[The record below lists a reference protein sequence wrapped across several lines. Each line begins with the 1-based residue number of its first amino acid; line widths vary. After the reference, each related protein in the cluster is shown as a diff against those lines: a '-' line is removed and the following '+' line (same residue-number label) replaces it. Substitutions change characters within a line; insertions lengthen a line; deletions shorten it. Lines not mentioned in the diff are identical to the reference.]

1 MVDTSTS
8 SPGQKSPGNSKRI
21 WGWWWFDWANQP
33 YNTLLLTFI
42 FAPYFAAS
50 VAPDPVTGQAMW
62 GWMNFA
68 AGMLIAVFAPIFGAI
83 ADNTG
88 PKKPWIGFWS
98 LLYVVGAWALWWAVP
113 GADHSTMIWVLV
125 AFGIGMV
132 GLEYGIVFTNAILP
146 TLGDRNEIGRISG
159 SGWAFGYAGGLAAL
173 LVMLLFLAENETGTT
188 LIGIEPLF
196 GLDPEARE
204 GTRSVGPVT
213 ALWYMVFV
221 IPFFLWVKEPPVSGV
236 RIKEAVRKGMSD
248 LGRTLKRLPKH
259 SSLLSYLI
267 SSTFYRDGLNG
278 IYAFGGIYAAGVL
291 GWSIIQIGVFGVLAA
306 TIGALGCW
314 VGGRADRRFGPKPVI
329 VTCIL
334 VLIVVCCIIVSTDRT
349 MVLFVPLAEVSR
361 IEDGLGLP
369 DLVFYICGG
378 LIGAAGGAVQA
389 SSRTMMVRQAN
400 PERMTEAFGLYALSG
415 KALSFMAPGLI
426 ALATTLTASQRLG
439 VTPLILLFAIGLVL
453 LLWVKPEGEP
463 EQAWDIENAPR

>member
-1 MVDTSTS
+1 MANV
-8 SPGQKSPGNSKRI
+8 GNSRRI

-68 AGMLIAVFAPIFGAI
+68 AGMLIAVFAPILGAI

-88 PKKPWIGFWS
+88 PKRPWIWFWS
-98 LLYVVGAWALWWAVP
+98 ALYVAGAWALWWAVP
-113 GADHSTMIWVLV
+113 GADQATIIWVLI

-132 GLEYGIVFTNAILP
+132 GLEYGIIFTNAILP

-159 SGWAFGYAGGLAAL
+159 SGWAFGYVGGLAAL
-173 LVMLLFLAENETGTT
+173 VVMLVLLAENDQGVT

-196 GLDPEARE
+196 GLDAAARE

-213 ALWYMVFV
+213 ALWYAVFV
-221 IPFFLWVKEPPVSGV
+221 IPFFLWVKEPSVP
-236 RIKEAVRKGMSD
+236 AVRLKTAVSQGLSD

-259 SSLLSYLI
+259 SSLFSYLL

-291 GWSIIQIGVFGVLAA
+291 GWSIVQIGVFGILAA
-306 TIGALGCW
+306 TIGAIGCW
-314 VGGRADRRFGPKPVI
+314 IGGRADRRFGPKPVI
-329 VTCIL
+329 VVCIL
-334 VLIVVCCIIVSTDRT
+334 TLIVVCCIIVSTDRT
-349 MVLFVPLAEVSR
+349 MVLFMPVAAGS
-361 IEDGLGLP
+361 GLP
-369 DLVFYICGG
+369 DVVFYICGG

-415 KALSFMAPGLI
+415 KALSFMAPGMI
-426 ALATTLTASQRLG
+426 ALATTLSGSQRLG
-439 VTPLILLFAIGLVL
+439 VSPLILLFAVGLVL
-453 LLWVKPEGEP
+453 LLWVRPDGEP
-463 EQAWDIENAPR
+463 EATWNAENATS

>member
-1 MVDTSTS
+1 MAGVR
-8 SPGQKSPGNSKRI
+8 NSKRI

-68 AGMLIAVFAPIFGAI
+68 AGMMIAVFAPILGAI

-88 PKKPWIGFWS
+88 PKKPWIWFWS
-98 LLYVVGAWALWWAVP
+98 VLYVAGAWALWWAVP
-113 GADHSTMIWVLV
+113 GADQATIIWVLI
-125 AFGIGMV
+125 AFGIGLV
-132 GLEYGIVFTNAILP
+132 GLEYGIIFTNAILP

-159 SGWAFGYAGGLAAL
+159 SGWAFGYVGGLAAL
-173 LVMLLFLAENETGTT
+173 VVMLVLLAENEQGVT
-188 LIGIEPLF
+188 LVGIEPLF
-196 GLDPEARE
+196 GLDASMRE

-213 ALWYMVFV
+213 ALWYAVFV
-221 IPFFLWVKEPPVSGV
+221 IPFFLWVKEPPVPTV
-236 RIKEAVRKGMSD
+236 QLKAAVRQGLSD

-259 SSLLSYLI
+259 SSLLSYLL

-291 GWSIIQIGVFGVLAA
+291 GWSIVQIGVFGILAA
-306 TIGALGCW
+306 TIGAIGCW
-314 VGGRADRRFGPKPVI
+314 IGGRADRRVGPKPVI
-329 VTCIL
+329 VVCIL
-334 VLIVVCCIIVSTDRT
+334 TLIIVCCIIVSTDRT
-349 MVLFVPLAEVSR
+349 MVLFMPVAAGST
-361 IEDGLGLP
+361 LP
-369 DLVFYICGG
+369 DVVFYICGG
-378 LIGAAGGAVQA
+378 MIGAAGGAVQA

-415 KALSFMAPGLI
+415 KALSFMAPGMI
-426 ALATTLTASQRLG
+426 ALATTLTGSQRLG
-439 VTPLILLFAIGLVL
+439 VSPLILLFAVGLIL
-453 LLWVKPEGEP
+453 LLWVRPEGEP
-463 EQAWDIENAPR
+463 KATWDAENATS